1 MKKELV
7 LNTPWPFPPTFR
19 ISASPDTFSISA
31 SHINIVKSV
40 GDRLSALGLKVVHI
54 NDVQDG
60 RYKFTVV
67 YRPCLKSG
75 SPKMYEM
82 AVAVC
87 SPKDTYVRRVGT
99 QLALTRFE
107 DGEVMILPLAH
118 RADAETAIRYMFSV
132 L

>member
-7 LNTPWPFPPTFR
+7 LNTPWPFPTTFR
-19 ISASPDTFSISA
+19 ISASSDTFSMGA
-31 SHINIVKSV
+31 SRINMVESV

-60 RYKFTVV
+60 RYKFTIV
-67 YRPCLKSG
+67 YRPCLENG

-87 SPKDTYVRRVGT
+87 SPKDVYVRKIGVE
-99 QLALTRFE
+99 LALTRFE
-107 DGEVMILPLAH
+107 ASEVMILPLAH
-118 RADAETAIRYMFSV
+118 RVDAETTIRCMFS
-132 L
+132 LL